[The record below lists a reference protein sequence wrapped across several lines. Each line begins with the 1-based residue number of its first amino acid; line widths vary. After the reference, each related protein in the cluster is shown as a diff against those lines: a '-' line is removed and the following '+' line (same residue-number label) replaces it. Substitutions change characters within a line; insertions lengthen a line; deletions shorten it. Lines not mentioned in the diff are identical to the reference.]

1 MPLTTPTILLGFLL
15 PWMWGI
21 SSGLL
26 QQSAVAAPYLGQGV
40 SPHHHPSW
48 PWTWRISSRP
58 SWASFPESLIQE
70 IWDSS
75 GVNNVPANAGDA
87 GDIGSI
93 TGSRRSPGGSND
105 DLLQYPGKNTGQ
117 RSLMGYSPW
126 GGKESHMTEHTCMSI
141 CTYDKCPGSTAV
153 TALRITVRT
162 TALKAWFRSQRT
174 LILWEYTLE
183 NKDLV

>member
-21 SSGLL
+21 SSGLH

-40 SPHHHPSW
+40 STLHHPSW

-105 DLLQYPGKNTGQ
+105 DLLQYSCLENPMDRGAWWVIVHGVAKSHTWL
-117 RSLMGYSPW
+117 STHAW
-126 GGKESHMTEHTCMSI
+126 AFAHMTSAQVVQLLLLSE
-141 CTYDKCPGSTAV
+141 
-153 TALRITVRT
+153 
-162 TALKAWFRSQRT
+162 SQ
-174 LILWEYTLE
+174 WEPQF
-183 NKDLV
+183 